1 MIRRKVDGKPM
12 RIGKSDS
19 DEKKRRRN
27 YAFRL
32 RRSTYLARGITDS
45 TLTMDLLFSCALAG
59 SLAALYFIMKGMD
72 VRLVLFAA
80 SLVLAAVAGNVLS
93 IFDVFL
99 SRMGD
104 GQVVG
109 PICSAMGF
117 AFVIRL
123 TGCDRE
129 MVRALLKPLRGLR
142 WLLIPGGCAVGFLTN
157 MAITS
162 QTAAAAAV
170 GPILVPL
177 MVAAGFHP
185 ATAAATLVLG
195 CSAGGN
201 LFNPGEPDV
210 VNIHVNAGVTP
221 YQVIGALAA
230 PELAGILVAIVV
242 FLFWEWRRTSS
253 AHVASEDVSPTDAP
267 VNILKALL
275 PPVPVVI
282 LFLSMPSLGLFPP
295 LQKWY
300 PSGIPVVHVMIA
312 ATMLTMLV
320 VRKDLTEMTKS
331 FFEGLGYGFT
341 NVISLI
347 IVASCFIESLRLCGV
362 MDTLVRGIASGG
374 AWGYVSAGVS
384 TFVLAIVSGSGTAPS
399 IAFSKGVLPGLLA
412 HGMDVGAVV
421 DMGLLGAIGATF
433 GRTMSPVAAV
443 VIFAATLTSSTTKDI
458 VSRVA
463 GPLCAGLVA
472 ALLVTVFRL

>member
-1 MIRRKVDGKPM
+1 MNP
-12 RIGKSDS
+12 
-19 DEKKRRRN
+19 
-27 YAFRL
+27 
-32 RRSTYLARGITDS
+32 
-45 TLTMDLLFSCALAG
+45 LFLCALAG
-59 SLAALYFIMKGMD
+59 SIAALFFIMRGMD
-72 VRLVLFAA
+72 VRLVLFSTA
-80 SLVLAAVAGNVLS
+80 LLLAAAAGNVFS

-99 SRMGD
+99 ARMGD

-117 AFVIRL
+117 AFVIRI

-129 MVRALLKPLRGLR
+129 MVRALLKPLQGMR

-170 GPILVPL
+170 GPILIPL
-177 MVAAGFHP
+177 MIAAGFHP

-221 YQVIGALAA
+221 YNVIGALAV
-230 PELAGILVAIVV
+230 PELAGIGIAIVV
-242 FLFWEWRRTSS
+242 FLLWEWRRAASS
-253 AHVASEDVSPTDAP
+253 ALATGAPSEASNLDVQYSQSE
-267 VNILKALL
+267 VNEPLANDRVNVLRALM
-275 PPVPVVI
+275 PPVPVVL
-282 LFLSMPSLGLFPP
+282 LFLSMPSLGLFPL
-295 LQKWY
+295 LQTWY

-312 ATMLTMLV
+312 ATILTMLV

-362 MDTLVRGIASGG
+362 METLVRGIASGG
-374 AWGYVSAGVS
+374 PWGYISAGVS
-384 TFVLAIVSGSGTAPS
+384 TFALAIVSGSGTAPS

-412 HGMDVGAVV
+412 HGMDVSSVV

-443 VIFAATLTSSTTKDI
+443 VIFAATLTSSKTKEI
-458 VSRVA
+458 VSRLA
-463 GPLCAGLVA
+463 LPLCAGLVVA
-472 ALLVTVFRL
+472 ILATVFRL

>member
-1 MIRRKVDGKPM
+1 MV
-12 RIGKSDS
+12 KSKA
-19 DEKKRRRN
+19 EITHF
-27 YAFRL
+27 AF
-32 RRSTYLARGITDS
+32 AEVPI
-45 TLTMDLLFSCALAG
+45 LLVCFTNRTPIMNPLFLCALAG
-59 SLAALYFIMKGMD
+59 SIAALYFIMRGMD
-72 VRLVLFAA
+72 VRLVLFAT
-80 SLVLAAVAGNVLS
+80 SLLLAAAAGNVLS
-93 IFDVFL
+93 VLDVFL
-99 SRMGD
+99 VRMGD
-104 GQVVG
+104 AQVVG

-123 TGCDRE
+123 TECDRE
-129 MVRALLKPLRGLR
+129 MVRALLTPLRGMR

-177 MVAAGFHP
+177 MIAAGFHP

-210 VNIHVNAGVTP
+210 VNIHVNAGVSP
-221 YQVIGALAA
+221 YNVIGALAV
-230 PELAGILVAIVV
+230 PELAGIMVAIAV
-242 FLFWEWRRTSS
+242 FLVWEWRRSNSRSYAHSSLDQAVHDHMNFAQVDTSR
-253 AHVASEDVSPTDAP
+253 DAP
-267 VNILKALL
+267 ATRINIIKALL
-275 PPVPVVI
+275 PPVPVVL
-282 LFLSMPSLGLFPP
+282 LFLSMPSLGLFPIM
-295 LQKWY
+295 QKWY
-300 PSGIPVVHVMIA
+300 PSGVPVVHVMIA
-312 ATMLTMLV
+312 ATILTMIV
-320 VRKDLTEMTKS
+320 VRKELTEMTKS

-362 MDTLVRGIASGG
+362 METLVRGIASGG
-374 AWGYVSAGVS
+374 TWGYVSAGVS

-399 IAFSKGVLPGLLA
+399 IAFSKGVLPGLLS
-412 HGMDVGAVV
+412 HGMDVSAVV

-443 VIFAATLTSSTTKDI
+443 VIFAATLTSTKTKDI
-458 VSRVA
+458 VGRVA
-463 GPLCAGLVA
+463 LPLCAGLVVA
-472 ALLVTVFRL
+472 ILATIFRM